1 MLNPDPKHTMNSL
14 WGSAAESWII
24 YLKRVRRTKFPSCV
38 SMINK
43 MTSVKSRLRL
53 SERAPEIMIIIIFT
67 HLKNDTEKSVLILI
81 CAQVL

>member
-1 MLNPDPKHTMNSL
+1 
-14 WGSAAESWII
+14 
-24 YLKRVRRTKFPSCV
+24 
-38 SMINK
+38 MINK

-53 SERAPEIMIIIIFT
+53 SERAPEIIIIIIIFT

>member
-1 MLNPDPKHTMNSL
+1 
-14 WGSAAESWII
+14 
-24 YLKRVRRTKFPSCV
+24 
-38 SMINK
+38 MISK

-53 SERAPEIMIIIIFT
+53 SEKTPEIIIIIFT

>member
-1 MLNPDPKHTMNSL
+1 M
-14 WGSAAESWII
+14 
-24 YLKRVRRTKFPSCV
+24 YLKRVRRTKVPSRV
-38 SMINK
+38 SMISK

-53 SERAPEIMIIIIFT
+53 SEKTPEIIIIIFT

>member
-1 MLNPDPKHTMNSL
+1 
-14 WGSAAESWII
+14 
-24 YLKRVRRTKFPSCV
+24 
-38 SMINK
+38 MISK

-53 SERAPEIMIIIIFT
+53 PEKTPEIIIIIIFT